1 MATQTPTPM
10 PTPTID
16 VQVHAYE
23 KNTPSRPWAGFLQG
37 PDEVT
42 GDDMVA
48 AMDKVGV
55 DGALLISPFSLYQY
69 DASYALAVYA
79 QHPNRFGVIRPIN
92 AQSDTVADD
101 FAAWAATKGVVG
113 ARIMLTAQEY
123 QADDAGLNQILAA
136 GAKAGIPVNVMASGK
151 LPLLLELARRNPN
164 SQIVIDHVGI
174 VQPFLPPVPEN
185 PFADLDNVLALAA
198 CDNVSIKISGAG
210 TLSHQPYPYADI
222 WEPLGKVFQA
232 FGFDRCMW
240 GTDWTRAVEL
250 LNYEQGVEA
259 FRVTDQLSD
268 LERTTLMG
276 GSLMKIYKWSPNQA

>member
-10 PTPTID
+10 QIPTID

-268 LERTTLMG
+268 SERTTLMG

>member
-1 MATQTPTPM
+1 MQ
-10 PTPTID
+10 TPTID